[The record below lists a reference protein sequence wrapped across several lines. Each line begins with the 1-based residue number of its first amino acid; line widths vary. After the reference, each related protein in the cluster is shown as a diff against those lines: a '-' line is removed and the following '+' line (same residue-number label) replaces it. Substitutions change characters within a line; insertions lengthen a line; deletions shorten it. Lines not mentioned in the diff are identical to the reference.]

1 VSDVRPLEIEDT
13 EVHGRE
19 RGLAGMVFNL
29 RRAIRGNSDVEARN
43 VGQLVGG
50 GLLMAG
56 GLVVIL
62 FAWYGSAHTAYVQ
75 QQIPYLVSGSF
86 IGLGMM
92 VVGGLLFWAHW
103 LYRIYDQA
111 DLHHRELVQQ
121 QREMTEAV
129 LQALAAAP
137 APSRGRAAAATAS
150 KAASAT
156 ASVSSYVATAAGSN
170 FHVPD
175 CPVVSK
181 SRNGIHKVTAREA
194 ASMQPCRICD
204 PLTAASPV

>member
-1 VSDVRPLEIEDT
+1 MSKEQPEGFGVAN
-13 EVHGRE
+13 
-19 RGLAGMVFNL
+19 GLA
-29 RRAIRGNSDVEARN
+29 RISHRIRGTFGGSSDINVRN

-86 IGLGMM
+86 IGLGMLF
-92 VVGGLLFWAHW
+92 VGGLLFWAHW

-111 DLHHRELVQQ
+111 DLQHQELLRQQ
-121 QREMTEAV
+121 QEHHEE
-129 LQALAAAP
+129 LLDALG
-137 APSRGRAAAATAS
+137 SGRIKGGGRAAAASAT
-150 KAASAT
+150 KRASAVVPVP
-156 ASVSSYVATAAGSN
+156 AYVATSAGSN
-170 FHVPD
+170 FHVPS
-175 CPVVSK
+175 CPVVAK
-181 SRNGIHKVTAREA
+181 SRNGLRDITAREA

-204 PLTAASPV
+204 PLTAAAPV

>member
-1 VSDVRPLEIEDT
+1 MSDQSCNGNGGESAGGLRRLRSLVRGSSDVD
-13 EVHGRE
+13 
-19 RGLAGMVFNL
+19 
-29 RRAIRGNSDVEARN
+29 ARN

-62 FAWYGSAHTAYVQ
+62 FAWYGSAHTAYIQ

-92 VVGGLLFWAHW
+92 IVGGLLFWAHW

-111 DLHHRELVQQ
+111 DLHHQELVQQ
-121 QREMTEAV
+121 QREMTAAV
-129 LQALAAAP
+129 LEALAAAP
-137 APSRGRAAAATAS
+137 ASGRGRAAAAAAS
-150 KAASAT
+150 KASSAT
-156 ASVSSYVATAAGSN
+156 ASVSDYVATSAGSN
-170 FHVPD
+170 FHVAS
-175 CPVVSK
+175 CPIVSK
-181 SRNGIHKVTAREA
+181 SRNGLRKVTAREA